1 MKESSMQSCS
11 EAAPLIAR
19 HADGSPLDRVAAAA
33 LEEHLRACA
42 ACRALV
48 ADQRLVLDV
57 LRSRPAEQLSRG
69 FASRLAGRLD
79 DAGGFLGIADWR
91 AWTFRLA
98 PFAAAA
104 VFAAVLFSGAESAAP
119 VNLEEWAVA
128 NADTAS
134 RATLLW
140 DTEITADS
148 VLETML
154 VGENAGTGGTSDVR

>member
-1 MKESSMQSCS
+1 MLSCS

-19 HADGSPLDRVAAAA
+19 HADGSPLDHPAAAA
-33 LEEHLRACA
+33 LEEHLAACF

-48 ADQRLVLDV
+48 ADQRTVLDV
-57 LRSRPAEQLSRG
+57 LRSRPVENVSPA
-69 FASRLAGRLD
+69 FASQLARRLD
-79 DAGGFLGIADWR
+79 DESGFLGIADWR

-98 PFAAAA
+98 PVAAAA

-119 VNLEEWAVA
+119 VSLEEWAVS

-140 DTEITADS
+140 DAEITADS

-154 VGENAGTGGTSDVR
+154 IGENEGTGGTNDVR